1 MLNKIF
7 TAFITFS
14 LIFHFSSNAQ
24 KYTVSGYISDEATG
38 EKLIG
43 ANVYEPTLKT
53 GTTSNLYG
61 FYSFT
66 VQSGDSISL
75 LIRYIGYKSQIV
87 KLLPGK
93 DIQLNFKLSPS
104 IDLNAFE
111 LVEERTVKI
120 EENSQ
125 MSVIEIPISQIKS
138 IPALLGEVDVLKSL
152 QLLPGVQ
159 SGGEGSSG
167 LYVRGGGPD
176 QNLILLD
183 GAPVYNASHLFGFF
197 SVFNADAIKN
207 VQLTKGGFPARY
219 GGRLS
224 SVIEINLK
232 DGNTQKF
239 SGEGS
244 VGIVASRLTLEGPI
258 IKDKTSFIIS
268 ARRTYIDVLARP
280 FIKAASNGEGTGG
293 YYFYDLNAK
302 INHKFS
308 NKDHLYLSFYS
319 GDDRFY
325 ARSKGDYTYNGNKN
339 IYSDEFKVGWGNSTS
354 TLRWNHILSPKL
366 FSNTSLI
373 YSRFNFYTQ
382 IESKHSE
389 ITPTAT
395 YQNDF
400 ALKFLTGIED
410 ISGKIDFDYLPST
423 NHYIKFGIG
432 NINHAF
438 NTGALQYKSSATGS
452 TALDTT
458 LGTART
464 YANELSAYIED
475 DYRISARLKAN
486 FGIHYSGFVVSKSYY
501 QSFQPRFSGR
511 YFITEK
517 LAFKASYATMMQ
529 FIHLLSN
536 AGIGLPTDLWVPS
549 TDKIKPQISKQV
561 AAGFA
566 KTIRKDDNDYEVSIE
581 GYYKIMDNI
590 IDYKGGANFFNQSEN
605 WEKQVEVGKGWS
617 YGSEFFVQKKTGR
630 TTGWVGYTLSWTE
643 RQFPEI
649 NFGEKFPYKYDR
661 RHDLSVVVNYKITKN
676 IDISGTWVY
685 GTGNA
690 ITLPIARYQAIAD
703 YSSFYNYYNEI
714 EYYESRN
721 GFRMRAY
728 HRMDVGINFRKE
740 KKWGERTI
748 NVSAYNAYNRKNP
761 YFYAFGN
768 DEIGNRVIKQ
778 YSLFP
783 LLPSISYNFKF

>member
-1 MLNKIF
+1 MLNKVSLV
-7 TAFITFS
+7 FIAVS
-14 LIFHFSSNAQ
+14 LIFSFSVQAQ
-24 KYTVSGYISDEATG
+24 KYTISGYISDEATG

-43 ANVYEPTLKT
+43 ASIYEPNLKT
-53 GTTSNLYG
+53 GTTTNLYG
-61 FYSFT
+61 FFSFT
-66 VQSGDSISL
+66 VQSADSVTI
-75 LIRYIGYKSQIV
+75 LIRYIGYKSQAITMQSS
-87 KLLPGK
+87 K
-93 DIQLNFKLSPS
+93 DVQLNFKLSPS
-104 IDLNAFE
+104 IELKTFE
-111 LVEERTVKI
+111 IVEVREVKI
-120 EENSQ
+120 EEKSQ

-138 IPALLGEVDVLKSL
+138 IPAFLGEVDVLKSL

-159 SGGEGSSG
+159 SGGEGASG

-232 DGNTQKF
+232 EGNTQKF

-244 VGIVASRLTLEGPI
+244 VGIIASRLTLEGPI

-268 ARRTYIDVLARP
+268 ARRTYIDILARP
-280 FIKAASNGEGTGG
+280 IINQASDGNGTGG

-302 INHKFS
+302 INHKIS
-308 NKDHLYLSFYS
+308 EKDHVFLSFYS

-325 ARSKGDYTYNGNKN
+325 AKNKGEYTYDGNKN
-339 IYSDEFKVGWGNSTS
+339 IYSDEFKIGWGNSTS
-354 TLRWNHILSPKL
+354 TLRWNHIITPKL

-373 YSRFNFYTQ
+373 YSRFNFYTE
-382 IESKHSE
+382 ILSKSTE
-389 ITPTAT
+389 ITPNKT
-395 YQNDF
+395 YTNDF

-410 ISGKIDFDYLPST
+410 ISGKIDFDYIPST
-423 NHYIKFGIG
+423 NHYIKFGVG

-438 NTGALQYKSSATGS
+438 NTGAIQYKSASTGS
-452 TALDTT
+452 TGVDTT
-458 LGTART
+458 LGTSKI

-486 FGIHYSGFVVSKSYY
+486 FGMHYSGFSVKNNYY

-511 YFITEK
+511 YFITEN
-517 LAFKASYATMMQ
+517 LAFKASYAKMMQ
-529 FIHLLSN
+529 FIHLLAN

-549 TDKIKPQISKQV
+549 TDKIKPQVSDQV

-566 KTIRKDDNDYEVSIE
+566 RTLRHKDNDYEVSIE
-581 GYYKIMDNI
+581 GYYKIMENI
-590 IDYKGGANFFNQSEN
+590 IDYKGGANFFNQSQN
-605 WEKQVEVGKGWS
+605 WESQVEAGKGWS
-617 YGSEFFVQKKTGR
+617 YGTEFFVQKKTGR
-630 TTGWVGYTLSWTE
+630 TTGWIGYTLSWTE

-661 RHDLSVVVNYKITKN
+661 RHDISFVLNYKITDN
-676 IDISGTWVY
+676 IDVSGTWVY

-690 ITLPIARYQAIAD
+690 ITLPIARYIAMPE
-703 YSSFYNYYNEI
+703 YSSYYYSSEI
-714 EYYESRN
+714 EHYESRN

-728 HRMDVGINFRKE
+728 HRMDLGVNFRKV

-748 NVSAYNAYNRKNP
+748 NVSVYNAYNRKNP
-761 YFYAFGN
+761 YFYAFSN
-768 DEIGNRVIKQ
+768 DEGGNRVIKQ

-783 LLPSISYNFKF
+783 ILPSISYNFKF